1 MPESSDFYTFKG
13 YQTNSQNE
21 LTATME
27 DYLEM
32 IYRLL
37 TKQESVRVNELSHN
51 LNVKPSS
58 VTKIVQTLGHL
69 GYLTAEKY
77 GSIKLTDK
85 GDELGKYLLHR
96 HEVLESFLCTLN
108 HTSNELE
115 QVEKLEHFF
124 ERRTVENLELL
135 TKKMQS
141 GNL

>member
-1 MPESSDFYTFKG
+1 MHKSSDYYTFKG
-13 YQTNSQNE
+13 YQNISKNE

-37 TKQESVRVNELSHN
+37 KVQESVRVNELAHN

-58 VTKIVQTLGHL
+58 VTKIVQNLNQL
-69 GYLTAEKY
+69 GYLSAEKY
-77 GSIKLTDK
+77 GSIQLTEK
-85 GDELGKYLLHR
+85 GNEHGTYLLHR
-96 HEVLESFLCTLN
+96 HQVLEQFLCTLN
-108 HTSNELE
+108 HTENELE

-124 ERRTVENLELL
+124 NQATIENLERL

-141 GNL
+141 KW